1 MAIELLVSNP
11 LATQINI
18 DDIADAHNYTGFEL
32 VLDAEGNPAPELDE
46 NGNPV
51 RDESNAIVYQKTLL
65 TKTEFVQKLSL
76 KYILP
81 MIYAT
86 TQYLQRENGVLNYN
100 ADYFDGL
107 FKSTTTAEL
116 TVMQGQYEY

>member
-1 MAIELLVSNP
+1 MAIELLIENP
-11 LATQINI
+11 LATQVNI

-32 VLDAEGNPAPELDE
+32 VLDADGNPAPELDE
-46 NGNPV
+46 NDNPV
-51 RDESNAIVYQKTLL
+51 RDENNAIVYQKVLL

-81 MIYAT
+81 MLYAT

-100 ADYFDGL
+100 ADYFDNL
-107 FKSTTTAEL
+107 FKATTTAEL
-116 TVMQGQYEY
+116 TVT